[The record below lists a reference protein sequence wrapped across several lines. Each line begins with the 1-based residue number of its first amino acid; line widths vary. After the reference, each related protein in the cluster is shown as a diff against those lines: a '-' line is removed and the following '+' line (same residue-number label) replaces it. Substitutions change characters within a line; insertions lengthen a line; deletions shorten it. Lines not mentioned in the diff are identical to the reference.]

1 MLRTKVWNDSVSRV
15 VLDHRSR
22 EAHLRLERIEGLK
35 PPVSRAG
42 AGSQESTSRNASPTP
57 RGAAKGREIAM
68 AEYLLIESRDPFES
82 NDVGYYYDLAR
93 GLVDAGEK
101 VTLFL
106 VQNGVF
112 ATRPSAKAPQLRVLV
127 GSGVKIL
134 AHDFALKERGIT
146 KLLDGVQI
154 APIEIVVDHLEAG
167 HQTLWH

>member
-1 MLRTKVWNDSVSRV
+1 
-15 VLDHRSR
+15 
-22 EAHLRLERIEGLK
+22 
-35 PPVSRAG
+35 
-42 AGSQESTSRNASPTP
+42 
-57 RGAAKGREIAM
+57 M

-93 GLVDAGEK
+93 GLVEAGEK

-112 ATRPSAKAPQLRVLV
+112 AARPSAKAPQLRLLV

-134 AHDFALKERGIT
+134 ADDFALKERGII

-167 HQTLWH
+167 HKALWH

>member
-1 MLRTKVWNDSVSRV
+1 
-15 VLDHRSR
+15 
-22 EAHLRLERIEGLK
+22 
-35 PPVSRAG
+35 
-42 AGSQESTSRNASPTP
+42 
-57 RGAAKGREIAM
+57 M

-93 GLVDAGEK
+93 GLVEAGEK

-112 ATRPSAKAPQLRVLV
+112 AARPSAKAPQLRVLV

-134 AHDFALKERGIT
+134 ADDFALKERDIT

-167 HQTLWH
+167 HKALWH